1 MSMWYLLVVLLSVFE
16 ICSSSQRDPICDL
29 ISATNVANITDYLN
43 WECNSTGFPVTNS
56 CTWNGTVC
64 HNDLIT
70 ELSLISIGLDGTLPP
85 SLGSMASLE
94 NILISSNFLYGSI
107 PTSITCLSNL
117 VFLDLFAND
126 LSGTLPSEI
135 NLMSGL
141 TRLDLSFNKISGTIP
156 SIQNMSSM
164 VRFQIGENLLNGK
177 LPDFSHNLEMFLIIL
192 NANYLTGT
200 LPAGLVQLASTLEYI
215 YVDENY
221 LTGVIPS
228 SYGAMTML
236 YFLDLGTNSFS
247 GTLPSSMSEMINL
260 RFFKIPENFGISGA
274 IPTTLGLLSRIENLS
289 LEYTNLAGTIPSQ
302 LCDLQQDLTIN
313 VASTQIHCYGGCLTS
328 ENVNIIGASTVCP
341 DGSILRRFLIIG
353 GVLVGICVAGTAY
366 YRFKVVATGAPTG
379 NPTTPAETGTVA
391 TADTKEEDYNDP
403 AGVGSRSVL
412 TRTWR
417 NIRAGFQY
425 IHSCLFRNTLA
436 IAFYKVAILLFISL
450 FVERYWL
457 FCALGFSPSPRPTRQ
472 LRAVH
477 RRIWARVE
485 RTATIPARCRRLSLL
500 YLTMFTAL
508 RLLTVSTVYC
518 CVV

>member
-164 VRFQIGENLLNGK
+164 VRFQIGENL
-177 LPDFSHNLEMFLIIL
+177 
-192 NANYLTGT
+192 
-200 LPAGLVQLASTLEYI
+200 
-215 YVDENY
+215 
-221 LTGVIPS
+221 
-228 SYGAMTML
+228 
-236 YFLDLGTNSFS
+236 
-247 GTLPSSMSEMINL
+247 
-260 RFFKIPENFGISGA
+260 
-274 IPTTLGLLSRIENLS
+274 
-289 LEYTNLAGTIPSQ
+289 
-302 LCDLQQDLTIN
+302 
-313 VASTQIHCYGGCLTS
+313 
-328 ENVNIIGASTVCP
+328 
-341 DGSILRRFLIIG
+341 
-353 GVLVGICVAGTAY
+353 
-366 YRFKVVATGAPTG
+366 
-379 NPTTPAETGTVA
+379 
-391 TADTKEEDYNDP
+391 
-403 AGVGSRSVL
+403 
-412 TRTWR
+412 
-417 NIRAGFQY
+417 
-425 IHSCLFRNTLA
+425 
-436 IAFYKVAILLFISL
+436 
-450 FVERYWL
+450 
-457 FCALGFSPSPRPTRQ
+457 
-472 LRAVH
+472 
-477 RRIWARVE
+477 
-485 RTATIPARCRRLSLL
+485 
-500 YLTMFTAL
+500 
-508 RLLTVSTVYC
+508 
-518 CVV
+518 